1 MLSVLC
7 KYNMNDFNWYTRME
21 RDLTYSCV
29 WCVIN
34 ELNFTTVRL
43 RCHRNILSM
52 AAPEAIQVSS
62 LPLPPVQYINL
73 YSDENVRRGRAPRPP
88 PPIHDSYSMFGNV
101 FNADDTIIRPL
112 EAQGIKRL
120 YPQHFD
126 RRRELKKL
134 NHSLLVNFLDLIDL
148 LVQCPDSPRRA
159 EKVCIHTIVIW
170 INIFISIVFVTFT
183 YFDFEKFKKYWC
195 NLIVLQ
201 VEDLSLL
208 FIHIHHLLNEF
219 RPHQARETLRVMM
232 ELQRR
237 QRLETALRFQKH
249 LEKVYL
255 LLKF

>member
-1 MLSVLC
+1 
-7 KYNMNDFNWYTRME
+7 
-21 RDLTYSCV
+21 
-29 WCVIN
+29 
-34 ELNFTTVRL
+34 
-43 RCHRNILSM
+43 M
-52 AAPEAIQVSS
+52 ASSDAIQVSS

-73 YSDENVRRGRAPRPP
+73 YTDENVRRNRTPRPP
-88 PPIHDSYSMFGNV
+88 PPIHDNYSMFGNI

-148 LVQCPDSPRRA
+148 LVLCPDSPRRA
-159 EKVCIHTIVIW
+159 EK
-170 INIFISIVFVTFT
+170 
-183 YFDFEKFKKYWC
+183 
-195 NLIVLQ
+195 

-237 QRLETALRFQKH
+237 QRTETALRFQKH
-249 LEKVYL
+249 LEKVQEILQNALQMLPDTSDLDSKLSINIEGMEIDSDLSAEQHAVDPCSQSDRIMCKVIDDML
-255 LLKF
+255 LSNGLY

>member
-1 MLSVLC
+1 
-7 KYNMNDFNWYTRME
+7 
-21 RDLTYSCV
+21 
-29 WCVIN
+29 
-34 ELNFTTVRL
+34 
-43 RCHRNILSM
+43 M

-73 YSDENVRRGRAPRPP
+73 YTDENVRRGRAPRPP
-88 PPIHDSYSMFGNV
+88 PPIHDTYSMFGNV

-159 EKVCIHTIVIW
+159 EKV
-170 INIFISIVFVTFT
+170 
-183 YFDFEKFKKYWC
+183 
-195 NLIVLQ
+195 
-201 VEDLSLL
+201 EDLSLL

-237 QRLETALRFQKH
+237 QRIETALRFQKH
-249 LEKVYL
+249 LEKMLPDTSELDSKLAINTDAMESVDNLGSEQQTPDPCNPCDRIMCKTIDDMISTNGLY
-255 LLKF
+255 

>member
-1 MLSVLC
+1 
-7 KYNMNDFNWYTRME
+7 
-21 RDLTYSCV
+21 
-29 WCVIN
+29 
-34 ELNFTTVRL
+34 
-43 RCHRNILSM
+43 M
-52 AAPEAIQVSS
+52 ASQEAMQVSS
-62 LPLPPVQYINL
+62 LPLPPMQYINL
-73 YSDENVRRGRAPRPP
+73 YTDENVRRGRAPRPP
-88 PPIHDSYSMFGNV
+88 PPIHDTYSMFGNV

-148 LVQCPDSPRRA
+148 LVQCPDSPRRT
-159 EKVCIHTIVIW
+159 EK
-170 INIFISIVFVTFT
+170 
-183 YFDFEKFKKYWC
+183 
-195 NLIVLQ
+195 

-249 LEKVYL
+249 LKKVQEIL
-255 LLKF
+255 QHALQMLPDTADLDSKLAINTDAMECIDSMDAEQQASDPCSQSDRIMCKIIDEMTISNGQF